1 MMRRPKGRGRQGFTL
16 LEIMLAV
23 GIGVVFMGGAA
34 VFLSSTGGDRDL
46 ESARKLLEEKAGQA
60 REKALSTGRAQRVL
74 LGKGGVDG
82 SAFENGVEMLIV
94 TPRDRFKGRNG
105 WKTPVTEDGKD
116 YPWLFTGGGLVEPVR
131 VLLKHNENEEQ
142 FSFSALTGESVTEA
156 REKR

>member
-1 MMRRPKGRGRQGFTL
+1 MIRRPKGRGKKGFTL

-46 ESARKLLEEKAGQA
+46 ESARKILEEKAGQA
-60 REKALSTGRAQRVL
+60 REKALSTGRAQRVV
-74 LGKGGVDG
+74 LGGRGVDG
-82 SAFENGVEMLIV
+82 RPFENGVELMIV
-94 TPRDRFKGRNG
+94 TPLDRSKGKSG
-105 WKTPVTEDGKD
+105 WKTPED
-116 YPWLFTGGGLVEPVR
+116 YQWLFTGGGVVEPLR

-142 FSFSALTGESVTEA
+142 FSFSALTGESVTEP